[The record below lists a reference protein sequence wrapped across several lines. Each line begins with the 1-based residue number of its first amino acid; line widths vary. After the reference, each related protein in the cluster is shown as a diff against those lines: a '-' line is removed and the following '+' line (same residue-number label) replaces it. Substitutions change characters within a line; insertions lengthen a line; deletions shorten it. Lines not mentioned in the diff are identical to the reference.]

1 MTVSATVREGA
12 AQFAYMSA
20 TAGGEWERASDDDQ
34 ETYRDIVD
42 AVLHALLDSGEIKL
56 TGETYG
62 NRR

>member
-1 MTVSATVREGA
+1 MKNTISDNVREGA

-42 AVLHALLDSGEIKL
+42 AVVHALIDSGEMQFIQGVK
-56 TGETYG
+56 
-62 NRR
+62 